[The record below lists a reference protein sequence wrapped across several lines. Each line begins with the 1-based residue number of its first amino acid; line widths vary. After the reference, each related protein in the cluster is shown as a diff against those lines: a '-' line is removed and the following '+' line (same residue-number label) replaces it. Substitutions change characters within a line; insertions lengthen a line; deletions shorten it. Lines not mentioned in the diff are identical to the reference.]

1 MYSLARIKGNEKREA
16 PKKCL
21 FSGLSGAPYWIRT
34 SGLTLRRTIEH
45 LSSVFTYV
53 QESRY
58 PSGFFHIPSRSVFV
72 QVHWC
77 R

>member
-1 MYSLARIKGNEKREA
+1 MEKKRKKQGARRA
-16 PKKCL
+16 PCFFGTPDQTL
-21 FSGLSGAPYWIRT
+21 TGGLP
-34 SGLTLRRTIEH
+34 LRRTIEH

-72 QVHWC
+72 QVHRC